1 MSSEGPREVKAK
13 VTANHDMG
21 GGIHRLTFFA
31 PSIAA
36 QVVPGQFVHVQ
47 CGVER
52 DFILRRPFAV
62 HGLTAG
68 GAFEILFNVVGK
80 GTRLLATAR
89 TNDTIDILGPLGNGF
104 DTSGDVSKVV
114 LVAGGMGVAPLF
126 FLAER
131 LSAQHSKVVTVIGAA
146 TKSRLTD
153 YMELKRQTRRIVA
166 VTEDGTQGIKG
177 LVSDVIPGEIETEKP
192 TRIYACGPLG
202 MLRVIAAIAKRN
214 HVACQV
220 ALEERMACG
229 VGVCLGCVVP
239 TRGGYLKVCSDG
251 PVFDAEIIDWKAL
264 EAGRSGN

>member
-1 MSSEGPREVKAK
+1 MKAK

-21 GGIHRLTFFA
+21 GGIHRLTLYA
-31 PSIAA
+31 PTIAA
-36 QVVPGQFVHVQ
+36 QVIPGQFVHVQ
-47 CGVER
+47 CGAQR

-62 HGLTAG
+62 HGLSAG
-68 GAFEILFNVVGK
+68 GAIEILFNVVGK
-80 GTRLLATAR
+80 GTRILAAAKA
-89 TNDTIDILGPLGNGF
+89 NDTIDILGPLGNGF
-104 DTSGDVSKVV
+104 DTSGDVAKVV

-131 LSAQHSKVVTVIGAA
+131 LSAMNSKVVTVIGAA

-166 VTEDGTQGIKG
+166 VTEDGTQGVKG
-177 LVSDVIPGEIETEKP
+177 LVSDVIPAEIELEKP
-192 TRIYACGPLG
+192 TRIYACGPIG
-202 MLRVIAAIAKRN
+202 MLRVVASIAKLH

-229 VGVCLGCVVP
+229 VGVCFGCVVP
-239 TRGGYLKVCSDG
+239 TTSGYRKVCSDG

-264 EAGRSGN
+264 EAGGSGN